1 MAWVVSFNSFKGG
14 SGRSTTCINVAS
26 QLASNRKKVLVI
38 DLDVDGPGLGTLLDI
53 GDDDLSIKGAVSYL
67 GSDKQENLRDHV
79 IRVTPNKGAA
89 FDFMGAPLNIDESSD
104 LPAAE
109 RLEEKIR
116 SLREQADRT
125 YDFVI
130 IDAASGF
137 SNNAA
142 LAFSISDSVVL
153 CFRWSLQHCKGM
165 LLTAKVLCLMLES
178 EGFILKD
185 FTLVANAVPKPVTR
199 EEKRQVED
207 VSGTLMQIFKDR
219 WNSDVTPAGLQIPM
233 IQTVSELPSMKFFER
248 ITSPDE
254 VEAEEYSRLAGY
266 LVERS
271 KLAEQ

>member
-26 QLASNRKKVLVI
+26 QLASLRKRVLVI

-53 GDDDLSIKGAVSYL
+53 ADEELNARGAVSYL
-67 GSDKQENLRDHV
+67 GSDRRENLRDHV
-79 IRVTPNKGAA
+79 IRVAPKGAA

-109 RLEEKIR
+109 RLEERIR
-116 SLREQADRT
+116 LLREQAEPA

-142 LAFSISDSVVL
+142 LAFSVSDSVVL
-153 CFRWSLQHCKGM
+153 CFKWSLQHCKGM

-178 EGFILKD
+178 DGFTLKD

-199 EEKRQVED
+199 EEKRQVDE
-207 VSGTLMQIFKDR
+207 VSGTLLQIFKDR
-219 WNSDVTPAGLQIPM
+219 WRSELTPTRLEIPK
-233 IQTVSELPSMKFFER
+233 IQTISELPSMKFFER

-254 VEAEEYSRLAGY
+254 AEAEEYGLLANY

-271 KLAEQ
+271 ELALK

>member
-26 QLASNRKKVLVI
+26 QLASRRKKVLVI

-53 GDDDLSIKGAVSYL
+53 GDDDLSVKGAVSYL
-67 GSDKQENLRDHV
+67 GSDKHENLRDHV
-79 IRVTPNKGAA
+79 IRVQPKGAS

-104 LPAAE
+104 LPSAE

-116 SLREQADRT
+116 SLREQAERA

-178 EGFILKD
+178 DGFSLKD

-199 EEKRQVED
+199 EEKRQVEE
-207 VSGTLMQIFKDR
+207 VSTTLLQIFKDR
-219 WNSDVTPAGLQIPM
+219 WDSDLTPAGLKIPR
-233 IQTVSELPSMKFFER
+233 IQTVTELPSMKFFER
-248 ITSPDE
+248 ITAPDE
-254 VEAEEYSRLAGY
+254 VEAEEYNRLASY

-271 KLAEQ
+271 ELAEQ

>member
-26 QLASNRKKVLVI
+26 QLAADQKRVLVI

-53 GDDDLSIKGAVSYL
+53 SDEELNRRGAVSYL
-67 GSDKQENLRDHV
+67 SSGRRENLRDHV
-79 IRVTPNKGAA
+79 VQVRSKGVS

-116 SLREQADRT
+116 SLREQAEQE

-153 CFRWSLQHCKGM
+153 CFKWSLQHCKGM

-178 EGFILKD
+178 DGFTLKD

-199 EEKRQVED
+199 EEKRKVDD
-207 VSGTLMQIFKDR
+207 VSATLLQIFKDR
-219 WNSDVTPAGLQIPM
+219 WESELTPAKLVIPE

-248 ITSPDE
+248 ITSSDE
-254 VEAEEYSRLAGY
+254 VEAEEYRRLADY
-266 LVERS
+266 LLKRS
-271 KLAEQ
+271 ELALR